1 MIRRCDLAGTSTSTG
16 RTGASRPGFYW
27 TSPSRMSL
35 VRILAGLVIII
46 IIIITSIVMNALM
59 FAITALLL
67 LVVTRMLFVLVR
79 VEFRM
84 FAIALSFR
92 MLELLTN
99 CSVADWAVGTAG
111 CGFGISSCLL
121 IIIIR
126 GLLSTLDAVGTRVL
140 KGEIVLGEKDF
151 LSKIVLWID
160 RFALRHHAAW

>member
-1 MIRRCDLAGTSTSTG
+1 MTLTMIIRSDLAGTSTSTG
-16 RTGASRPGFYW
+16 RTGASRPGFDW
-27 TSPSRMSL
+27 TSPSRISL
-35 VRILAGLVIII
+35 VRILAGLVNMII
-46 IIIITSIVMNALM
+46 IIIITNIVMNALM

-67 LVVTRMLFVLVR
+67 LVVTRVLFVLVR

-151 LSKIVLWID
+151 LS
-160 RFALRHHAAW
+160 

>member
-1 MIRRCDLAGTSTSTG
+1 M
-16 RTGASRPGFYW
+16 
-27 TSPSRMSL
+27 
-35 VRILAGLVIII
+35 III
-46 IIIITSIVMNALM
+46 IMIIITNIVMNALM

-67 LVVTRMLFVLVR
+67 LVVTRVLFVLVR

-99 CSVADWAVGTAG
+99 SSVADWAVGTAG
-111 CGFGISSCLL
+111 CGFGISSSLL

-140 KGEIVLGEKDF
+140 KGQIVLGEKDF
-151 LSKIVLWID
+151 LS
-160 RFALRHHAAW
+160 